1 MTASTQTFR
10 ALVFGEI
17 QTWAAANFPA
27 LPVAYENGPVPDQDT
42 IGPVWLD
49 VSLRWYSASIA
60 SLGATPRT
68 RDHGAVSVNC
78 FCREGFGTQVPDEI
92 IDSLRSLLGG
102 RRLGA
107 GTLWAPQRTAP
118 TNLNGWMKTGIV
130 LPFSLG

>member
-17 QTWAAANFPA
+17 QTWAAANFPTV
-27 LPVAYENGPVPDQDT
+27 PVVYENGPVPDQDT

-49 VSLRWYSASIA
+49 VSLRWYGAAIA
-60 SLGATPRT
+60 SLGAAPRT
-68 RDHGAVSVNC
+68 RDTGALSVNC
-78 FCREGFGTQVPDEI
+78 FYREGFGTQVPDQI
-92 IDSLRSLLGG
+92 IDSLRTTLAG
-102 RRLGA
+102 RRLGS